1 VPARVYTVI
10 GIARDVGR
18 TKNALSFPINTD
30 VYVPIALESAGPS
43 LVVRV
48 QGDPNEAR
56 RALLARLVAVDPA
69 LSDITTLRT
78 MSQVGTFALWLAFWL
93 TVVLGGLAL
102 ALTASGLFSVLSYVV
117 EERKKDIGV
126 RMALGA
132 TMRNVAGWVLSHMFL
147 PVAVGITVGVG
158 VAAMLLRMVV
168 RWLPLVFSSDVRV
181 LDPWMYAT
189 SLAVVVAACVLAA
202 AIPARRAARVDPI
215 ETLRR
220 D

>member
-1 VPARVYTVI
+1 MT
-10 GIARDVGR
+10 
-18 TKNALSFPINTD
+18 
-30 VYVPIALESAGPS
+30 
-43 LVVRV
+43 
-48 QGDPNEAR
+48 QGA
-56 RALLARLVAVDPA
+56 
-69 LSDITTLRT
+69 
-78 MSQVGTFALWLAFWL
+78 TFGLWLAFWL

-102 ALTASGLFSVLSYVV
+102 ALTASGLFSVLSYLV

-132 TMRNVAGWVLSHMFL
+132 TMRNIAGWVLSHMFL

-158 VAAMLLRMVV
+158 VAAMLLRTVV

-181 LDPWMYAT
+181 FDPWMYAA